1 MTADAPTA
9 PEDQGHP
16 RRWAILIVLSLC
28 VFLVAI
34 DNTVLN
40 VALPSISEQ
49 LHASNRALQ
58 WMVDA
63 YSLVFAGLLMTAG
76 SLSDRHGRKKLLIV
90 GLVFFGGASAA
101 AAFAQDTGTLIGMR
115 GLMGIG
121 GAFLMPSTLAIL
133 VQVFHERDR
142 QRAIAIWGTASALGI
157 ALGPVIGGV
166 LVSHFWWGSVFLVN
180 VPIGIAAVVA
190 VAVLVP
196 ETRDLGARRT
206 DLPGAL
212 LSTLAMSSLVYG
224 VVQLSEH
231 GWYSPQVWGPLV
243 GAAVAA
249 ALFVWRQ
256 ARAES
261 PMVEL
266 SMVLSPRFIGAAL
279 SGALLMFALVG
290 SVFVLTQHLQ
300 LVLGYSPLRA
310 GFATV
315 PVALAVMVTAPL
327 SPAITQRIGVR
338 TTVAIGLVVLAT
350 GMVLFATLAPRAGYR
365 PVLAGLLVLGC
376 GIGLATAPVS
386 DALMSSA
393 PKEKA
398 GLASASNDTVQELGS
413 ALGVALAGSA
423 LAAGYADGLPAGL
436 PESARRSLA
445 GALEFAGLQGPAG
458 GALAE
463 HARYAFGSG
472 MRLSM
477 LICAGV
483 ALIGAVCAFLMLPSC
498 VPPQDESAETP
509 AAVGPDPLGVA

>member
-196 ETRDLGARRT
+196 ETRDLGGARRT

-212 LSTLAMSSLVYG
+212 LSTLRCPRWCTAWCSSPSTAG
-224 VVQLSEH
+224 TRRRCGARWS
-231 GWYSPQVWGPLV
+231 GRRWPRRCSSGGRPGPSRR
-243 GAAVAA
+243 
-249 ALFVWRQ
+249 WSSCPWSSR
-256 ARAES
+256 RA
-261 PMVEL
+261 
-266 SMVLSPRFIGAAL
+266 
-279 SGALLMFALVG
+279 
-290 SVFVLTQHLQ
+290 
-300 LVLGYSPLRA
+300 
-310 GFATV
+310 
-315 PVALAVMVTAPL
+315 
-327 SPAITQRIGVR
+327 
-338 TTVAIGLVVLAT
+338 
-350 GMVLFATLAPRAGYR
+350 
-365 PVLAGLLVLGC
+365 
-376 GIGLATAPVS
+376 
-386 DALMSSA
+386 SSA
-393 PKEKA
+393 PR
-398 GLASASNDTVQELGS
+398 S
-413 ALGVALAGSA
+413 
-423 LAAGYADGLPAGL
+423 PA
-436 PESARRSLA
+436 R
-445 GALEFAGLQGPAG
+445 
-458 GALAE
+458 
-463 HARYAFGSG
+463 
-472 MRLSM
+472 
-477 LICAGV
+477 C
-483 ALIGAVCAFLMLPSC
+483 
-498 VPPQDESAETP
+498 
-509 AAVGPDPLGVA
+509 